1 MSSKKQK
8 DQSSLINTK
17 NSLEKKVKIKLEKLY
32 ETIKKHDFAYY
43 ENHNPTISDA
53 EYDEIRRLILEIEK
67 DYPSLI
73 TSNSPSLRVG
83 AEPSEKFKKVKHST
97 PMLSIQNAKNKE
109 EVIAW
114 SDSLRNFLRI
124 DENNIIEYVAEPKI
138 DGLSASLIYE
148 DGILKVG
155 ATRGNGKIGE
165 DITEN
170 IKTIKGIPHTIDKKR
185 APKFLEI
192 RGEVYMSHDNFNL
205 LNEIQDKQGKE
216 LFKNPRNAAAG
227 SLKQLDPKETAKRS
241 LEFFA
246 YAWGSASSLPYD
258 NHYDLINFFKDLGF
272 PTNDNFGLFKS
283 IDELIIFYEDILERR
298 GSLGYDIDGIV
309 YKINRLDWR
318 ERLQSTE
325 HHPRWAIAHKFPAEK
340 AVTKILD
347 IEIQVGRTG
356 VLTPVARLSPVNIG
370 GALVSNSSL
379 HNFEEIKRK
388 DIRIGDMVWVQRAG
402 DVIPQVIKVIKEK
415 RKNDLTS
422 INPPDNCPVCGSK
435 VVRDKIKLGKKE
447 KEEKYIR
454 CTGEFKCSSQV
465 IERIKHF
472 SSKSAFDIDGLGEKQ
487 INEYYSEKL
496 IKSPVDIFYLEKKY
510 KDNPPPF
517 WRYTSG
523 SKTKIGTIKDS
534 ALKLF
539 EAINRKREIDLDRFL
554 FSLGIR
560 HLGLSSADL
569 IANYYKSID
578 AMLENIS
585 SNSINQ
591 SMQELLSLDGVGEKV
606 AISIIDFFQNSDTR
620 QLIIE
625 LIESGITVK
634 NYNKEIKETKISDKT
649 ILITGTLKT
658 MSRAEAKVKIELLG
672 AKLSSSLSKKTNY
685 LIAGDKPTVSKVDK
699 ANNFGIRVFSEEE
712 WNDFIEE

>member
-32 ETIKKHDFAYY
+32 ETIKKHDIAYY

-148 DGILKVG
+148 DGVLKVG

-379 HNFEEIKRK
+379 HNFEA
-388 DIRIGDMVWVQRAG
+388 VSYTH
-402 DVIPQVIKVIKEK
+402 
-415 RKNDLTS
+415 LTL
-422 INPPDNCPVCGSK
+422 P
-435 VVRDKIKLGKKE
+435 
-447 KEEKYIR
+447 
-454 CTGEFKCSSQV
+454 
-465 IERIKHF
+465 
-472 SSKSAFDIDGLGEKQ
+472 
-487 INEYYSEKL
+487 
-496 IKSPVDIFYLEKKY
+496 
-510 KDNPPPF
+510 
-517 WRYTSG
+517 
-523 SKTKIGTIKDS
+523 
-534 ALKLF
+534 
-539 EAINRKREIDLDRFL
+539 
-554 FSLGIR
+554 
-560 HLGLSSADL
+560 
-569 IANYYKSID
+569 
-578 AMLENIS
+578 
-585 SNSINQ
+585 
-591 SMQELLSLDGVGEKV
+591 
-606 AISIIDFFQNSDTR
+606 
-620 QLIIE
+620 
-625 LIESGITVK
+625 
-634 NYNKEIKETKISDKT
+634 T
-649 ILITGTLKT
+649 ILL
-658 MSRAEAKVKIELLG
+658 V
-672 AKLSSSLSKKTNY
+672 
-685 LIAGDKPTVSKVDK
+685 
-699 ANNFGIRVFSEEE
+699 
-712 WNDFIEE
+712 